1 MTLRDKIIHEA
12 LKLFSLKGF
21 GNTSI
26 EDILSQTGSSKGGLY
41 NYFKSKDDL
50 FLAVL
55 SEARKIWREKVLNGV
70 NQTQSPLGKM
80 RKLLQNYGNRYLKDS
95 ENIPGGCVF
104 VTLLVELDDQ
114 RPDFAQEIGEGF
126 SRAQAMMKRF
136 LDQAQAMGEL
146 DPDVNT
152 DAVIQVVFTGMLG
165 TSVLYGKDKS
175 EEVLEKSIAALLDYL
190 DSLTASASGRKSCT
204 VHSLS

>member
-1 MTLRDKIIHEA
+1 MTLREKIIHES
-12 LKLFSLKGF
+12 LKLFSLKGYS
-21 GNTSI
+21 NTSI
-26 EDILSQTGSSKGGLY
+26 EDILAQTHSSKGGLY

-55 SEARKIWREKVLNGV
+55 SEARKIWRVKVLDGLD
-70 NQTQSPLGKM
+70 QSESSLAKM
-80 RKLLQNYGNRYLKDS
+80 KRLLENYGDRYLKDS

-126 SRAQAMMKRF
+126 SRAQAMMTRF
-136 LDQAQAMGEL
+136 LDDAKAAGEL
-146 DPDVNT
+146 NPDVNT
-152 DAVIQVVFTGMLG
+152 DAVSQVLFTGMLG

-175 EEVLEKSIAALLDYL
+175 AEVLNKSIGALLEYL
-190 DSLTASASGRKSCT
+190 DSLAVSGAGGTS
-204 VHSLS
+204 